1 MPSAPLIDFAA
12 LDLSRVVVGREEVR
26 RFCKQRGEFEML
38 DGLLHFDLEGRR
50 AVGFKDLRA
59 DAWWAS
65 GHIPGRPIFPG
76 ALQCEGA
83 AQLCTYDFMHRR
95 QDLAGA
101 FVGFAGMN
109 NTRFR
114 GIVEPPCRLIWVG
127 EVQSI
132 RRTMFTYYAQGFVD
146 RKLVFET
153 EIMGVVV

>member
-1 MPSAPLIDFAA
+1 MPSAALIDFAA
-12 LDLSRVVVGREEVR
+12 IDLSRVVVSREEVR

-38 DGLLHFDLEGRR
+38 DGLLHFDLEGKR
-50 AVGFKDLRA
+50 AVGFKDLRP
-59 DAWWAS
+59 DDWWAA

-83 AQLCTYDFMHRR
+83 AQLCTFDFMHRR
-95 QDLAGA
+95 LDLAGA

-109 NTRFR
+109 DTRFR
-114 GIVEPPCRLIWVG
+114 GVVEPPCRLIWVG
-127 EVQSI
+127 EVRSI
-132 RRTMFTYYAQGFVD
+132 RKTMFTYYAQGFVD

>member
-1 MPSAPLIDFAA
+1 MPSAPLIDFET
-12 LDLSRVVVGREEVR
+12 LDLSRVVVTGEDVRE
-26 RFCKQRGEFEML
+26 FCKQRGPFEML
-38 DGLLHFDLEGRR
+38 DGLLYFDLEGKR
-50 AVGFKDLRA
+50 AVGFKDLA
-59 DAWWAS
+59 PTDWWAA

-95 QDLAGA
+95 PDLAGT

-109 NTRFR
+109 KTRFR

-127 EVQSI
+127 EVQTI
-132 RRTMFTYYAQGFVD
+132 RTTMFTYYAQGFVD